1 MNSEMDDKERRLAV
15 ASAIATE
22 HFVLQTAMSTTV
34 NEGGSRAS
42 IYIFALSSSLVALGF
57 STQSPEAFLP
67 FVGIVLPAL
76 FLLGVF
82 TVLRLVDIAAESMQ
96 FHIGIE
102 RIRKF
107 YRTFSP
113 QAEVHFA
120 ADRGRWPEAQAEPS
134 LWAGPLIAY
143 LTTLASMIAFVNAIV
158 AGAGVTLLAH
168 QLLAWSISVALG
180 IGMACAATFLVL
192 FFLYQRYRISELV
205 KAWEEPTPSN
215 TKSG

>member
-15 ASAIATE
+15 ASALATE

-96 FHIGIE
+96 FHIGIA

-113 QAEVHFA
+113 DAELHFA
-120 ADRGRWPEAQAEPS
+120 ADVSALRRTQKVSCGGHSAWVVAD
-134 LWAGPLIAY
+134 
-143 LTTLASMIAFVNAIV
+143 IV
-158 AGAGVTLLAH
+158 H
-168 QLLAWSISVALG
+168 
-180 IGMACAATFLVL
+180 
-192 FFLYQRYRISELV
+192 ELNPV
-205 KAWEEPTPSN
+205 R
-215 TKSG
+215 

>member
-1 MNSEMDDKERRLAV
+1 MRGRMSERPGQVSTHGRHCARWVTRERARAGQMDDKERRLAV
-15 ASAIATE
+15 ASALATE

-96 FHIGIE
+96 FH
-102 RIRKF
+102 
-107 YRTFSP
+107 
-113 QAEVHFA
+113 
-120 ADRGRWPEAQAEPS
+120 
-134 LWAGPLIAY
+134 
-143 LTTLASMIAFVNAIV
+143 
-158 AGAGVTLLAH
+158 
-168 QLLAWSISVALG
+168 
-180 IGMACAATFLVL
+180 
-192 FFLYQRYRISELV
+192 
-205 KAWEEPTPSN
+205 
-215 TKSG
+215 